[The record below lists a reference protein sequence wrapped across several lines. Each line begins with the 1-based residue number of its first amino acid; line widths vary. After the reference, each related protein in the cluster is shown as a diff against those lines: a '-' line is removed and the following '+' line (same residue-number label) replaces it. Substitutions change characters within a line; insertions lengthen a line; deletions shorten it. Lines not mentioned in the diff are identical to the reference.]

1 MLKTILQ
8 DAMARSLTDYRAD
21 PAHWQG
27 GDWWELSPEESQVF
41 NIAPARWAELLPV
54 WQAFEFF
61 VGRTDGWNDADLE
74 RDYPD
79 LNAVMQEARDQHP
92 EWVCVDAPAQ
102 SFMRFAQGFASVRF
116 REAHA
121 MFTKM
126 QYWGVRAGI
135 QWFSDELN

>member
-8 DAMARSLTDYRAD
+8 DAMARSLTNYRAD
-21 PAHWQG
+21 PTHWQG

-41 NIAPARWAELLPV
+41 NLCPARWAELLPV

>member
-1 MLKTILQ
+1 MLKPILQ
-8 DAMARSLTDYRAD
+8 DAMARSLAHYQAD
-21 PAHWQG
+21 PERWQG
-27 GDWWELSPEESQVF
+27 WDWWELSPEESEVLSLS
-41 NIAPARWAELLPV
+41 PARWAELLPV

-61 VGRTDGWNDADLE
+61 IGRTDGWNDEEME

-79 LNAVMQEARDQHP
+79 LGTVMQAVRDQYP
-92 EWVCVDAPAQ
+92 EWVCLNAPAQ
-102 SFMRFAQGFASVRF
+102 TFMRFAQCFAAVRF

-135 QWFSDELN
+135 HWFSDEMN

>member
-1 MLKTILQ
+1 MLKPILQ
-8 DAMARSLTDYRAD
+8 DAMARSISNYRAD
-21 PAHWQG
+21 PEHWQG
-27 GDWWELSPEESQVF
+27 WDWSELSPEESEVF
-41 NIAPARWAELLPV
+41 GLSPARWAELLPV

-61 VGRTDGWNDADLE
+61 IGRTDGWNDEEME

-79 LNAVMQEARDQHP
+79 LGTVMQAMRDQYP
-92 EWVCVDAPAQ
+92 EWVCLNAPAQ
-102 SFMRFAQGFASVRF
+102 TFMRFAQCFAAVRF

-135 QWFSDELN
+135 HWFSDEMN